1 MLVLA
6 ACYTAGLHGALLPFY
21 SQFNAELAK
30 CINMLNVQYSLVN
43 MYSIQG
49 LYRCLKMLEF
59 DPEKS
64 LTIGVY
70 MLEEHAIVLLT
81 LDLNF

>member
-1 MLVLA
+1 M
-6 ACYTAGLHGALLPFY
+6 C
-21 SQFNAELAK
+21 
-30 CINMLNVQYSLVN
+30 NMLNVQYFLVN

-64 LTIGVY
+64 RTIGVY

>member
-1 MLVLA
+1 
-6 ACYTAGLHGALLPFY
+6 
-21 SQFNAELAK
+21 
-30 CINMLNVQYSLVN
+30 MLNVQYSLVN

-64 LTIGVY
+64 RTIGRTRNSVVDFG
-70 MLEEHAIVLLT
+70 LEFLMKYKEVQVRENN
-81 LDLNF
+81 DQLNSTRYSFITT

>member
-1 MLVLA
+1 M
-6 ACYTAGLHGALLPFY
+6 C
-21 SQFNAELAK
+21 
-30 CINMLNVQYSLVN
+30 NMLNVQYSLVN

-70 MLEEHAIVLLT
+70 MLLT

>member
-1 MLVLA
+1 
-6 ACYTAGLHGALLPFY
+6 
-21 SQFNAELAK
+21 
-30 CINMLNVQYSLVN
+30 
-43 MYSIQG
+43 
-49 LYRCLKMLEF
+49 MLEF

-81 LDLNF
+81 LEFLIKNKEV